1 MERILRHG
9 ISERIKDKIFLM
21 TILSPALLL
30 LCFSIFIPIIKSV
43 YMSFFDLSLTNM
55 TNPVFNGLKNYQ
67 EVLTEGAFLH
77 AFKITVTYV
86 MLIVSIQFVLGMLLS
101 LLLNKE
107 FRGRRV
113 LRSIVLIPWIVP
125 TIVVALL
132 WMWIFQADYGLMNY
146 VLMKIGILAE
156 PTKWVADPNLALVA
170 VIVAAL
176 WRQLPF
182 MATMLLAGMQSIPQ
196 ELVEAGTIDGANKWQ
211 LFRHITLP
219 FLLNV
224 IKTVTLVA
232 IIENFKMFPLFWIMT
247 AGGPMNKTTTLAVLS
262 YQTSF
267 IELDIGKGAAI
278 GTLWLI
284 ILMIISAIY
293 NKLLAEK

>member
-1 MERILRHG
+1 
-9 ISERIKDKIFLM
+9 
-21 TILSPALLL
+21 
-30 LCFSIFIPIIKSV
+30 
-43 YMSFFDLSLTNM
+43 MSFFDLSLTNM

-113 LRSIVLIPWIVP
+113 LRSIVLVPWIVP

-219 FLLNV
+219 FLKNV